1 MRLQKLRHSVD
12 DMGENCIVTHI
23 VNEVNLGGEYTVCGR
38 AIVDADL
45 KHNGWEPVDG
55 GEFQGTIKDCDCK
68 DCKKIVAYF
77 KSLK

>member
-12 DMGENCIVTHI
+12 DMGEDCIVTHI
-23 VNEVNLGGEYTVCGR
+23 VNEVDLGGEYTVCGR

-45 KHNGWEPVDG
+45 KLNGWEPVGG

>member
-12 DMGENCIVTHI
+12 DIGEDCIITHI
-23 VNEVNLGGEYTVCGR
+23 VNEIDLGGEYTVCGR

-45 KHNGWEPVDG
+45 KLNGWEHVEG
-55 GEFQGTIKDCDCK
+55 GEFRGTIKNCDCK
-68 DCKKIVAYF
+68 DCKKVVAYF